1 MAIAATAESPNR
13 IWQRALTTLSALAL
27 FATVITALYWARS
40 VFIPV
45 TLAIFLAFVL
55 SPLVLWLRRL
65 GLGKAPTVLA
75 AVGLAGLLVV
85 GTLGIVA
92 WQFSQLVE
100 ELPDKTEKI
109 KGKIASAREA
119 LGSGKENRYEKMFD
133 DISAA
138 LSPPPPKVEAEV
150 NPSTSTM
157 KVETVQKPWTDRL
170 TDNLSPVTEILGQG
184 AFALVLSVFILWK
197 RDDLRNR
204 LIRLIGD
211 TRLTTATKAVD
222 DASRRISR
230 YLLMQLI
237 INSVFGVLITITMF
251 AIGVNYAI
259 LWGVLASLMRYIPYL
274 GTWLGL
280 IPAVVVTVAF
290 TDGWWQPATVIGVY
304 AALELA
310 CNNYFEPKLYGSSMG
325 ISEVAQLVSAA
336 FWAFLWG
343 PVGLILSGPL
353 TVCLLVLGKYVSGL
367 RFFEILLGDEEVLS
381 ADLRFYQRLAARDQD
396 EAWDIVRTE
405 AKAKSALEVVD
416 SVLIPSLTNTK
427 RDSESGDLT
436 LEHSTRM
443 MAMTREISDDLLE
456 TAGTESVAPEEAI
469 AQTDKVRVLIVPAK
483 DSSDEAACGMLQK
496 LLDPRRWEADVSAV
510 AQLTSEVVSRAAE
523 FNPAVIVICS
533 LPPGG
538 LSHTRYVCKRI
549 AREVG
554 KARIIVCRIATAAYP
569 ADSAAEITAAG
580 ATHIAAT
587 LADTLHYLQTWMA
600 ALDTQQ
606 KVEVKAKESAPSGMA
621 SAKRVTV

>member
-1 MAIAATAESPNR
+1 MAITAESPNR
-13 IWQRALTTLSALAL
+13 VWQRALTTLSALAV

-45 TLAIFLAFVL
+45 TLAVFLAFVL
-55 SPLVLWLRRL
+55 SPLVVWLRRL

-75 AVGLAGLLVV
+75 AVAVAGLLVLS
-85 GTLGIVA
+85 TIGIVA
-92 WQFSQLVE
+92 WQLTELTQT
-100 ELPDKTEKI
+100 LPDRTERIKTKLSPV
-109 KGKIASAREA
+109 KD
-119 LGSGKENRYEKMFD
+119 LFGSGENNRYTRMID
-133 DISAA
+133 DLSGIV
-138 LSPPPPKVEAEV
+138 SPPPAALDADVRKVAV
-150 NPSTSTM
+150 VAPS
-157 KVETVQKPWTDRL
+157 KPWIARASDYFGPL
-170 TDNLSPVTEILGQG
+170 TEIFGQA
-184 AFALVLSVFILWK
+184 AFALVLTVFILWK

-211 TRLTTATKAVD
+211 SRLTTATKAVD

-237 INSVFGVLITITMF
+237 INSTFGVLITVTMF
-251 AIGVNYAI
+251 IIGVPYAL
-259 LWGVLASLMRYIPYL
+259 LWGVVAALMRYIPYL

-280 IPAVVVTVAF
+280 LPAVLITLAY
-290 TDGWWQPATVIGVY
+290 TDGGWEPIAVIVVY
-304 AALELA
+304 ASLELA

-343 PVGLILSGPL
+343 PIGLILSGPL

-396 EAWDIVRTE
+396 EAWDIIREE
-405 AKAKSALEVVD
+405 AKTKTSLEIVDGIVIPAL
-416 SVLIPSLTNTK
+416 TYMK
-427 RDSESGDLT
+427 RDADAGDLT
-436 LEHSTRM
+436 GDHSSRM
-443 MAMTREISDDLLE
+443 MAMTREIADDLIE
-456 TAGTESVAPEEAI
+456 MTDPVAAAPPEAI
-469 AQTDKVRVLIVPAK
+469 PQIEKVRVLIVPAK
-483 DSSDEAACGMLQK
+483 DTSDEAACTMLQK
-496 LLDPRRWEADVSAV
+496 SLDPRRWEADVSAV
-510 AQLTSEVVSRAAE
+510 AQLTSEVVARAAE

-554 KARIIVCRIATAAYP
+554 KARIVVCRIATMAYP

-580 ATHIAAT
+580 ATHITSTVAET
-587 LADTLHYLQTWMA
+587 VHHLQTWMA

-606 KVEVKAKESAPSGMA
+606 KVEAKAKETTPSGMA
-621 SAKRVTV
+621 SANQVIV